1 MYGFISGSGGFH
13 FKMLSMVSRG
23 NRVWVNAPGE
33 SYVGFVEVI
42 RPVDR
47 VDILD
52 REIHGVKINAVF
64 FKVFKDGE
72 REYQTR
78 AWLRE
83 PESSGRTAGASTS
96 ALHSVS
102 SPKGD

>member
-1 MYGFISGSGGFH
+1 MPLDLESG
-13 FKMLSMVSRG
+13 L
-23 NRVWVNAPGE
+23 E
-33 SYVGFVEVI
+33 
-42 RPVDR
+42 
-47 VDILD
+47 DILD

-102 SPKGD
+102 SPKGDWNGE